1 MNVQKALNYS
11 DIYLVPKYSE
21 LESRSQADIS
31 VSFLGRK
38 FKAPWIPSNMES
50 VLSIDNARWLSENGY
65 FYIMHRFGNNIR
77 FIIQANHESWK
88 LISISIGVKESD
100 KILIQN
106 IQNSSLRVDVI
117 TIDIAHGDHI
127 LNIEMISFIKKTLPN
142 VKIIAGNVC
151 TVEALHRLADAG
163 ADAIKVGIAGG
174 GACSTKNM
182 TGFHIPMFTCVQN
195 CAKHNLG
202 WIESPKGSRNLYS
215 TQLPIIADGGV
226 RENGDIAKAL
236 VAGADMVMAGSM
248 FAACIDAPG
257 ENIYN
262 DENINACIK
271 LLMSPRSDNPLRYD
285 DALAIAYKECKIL
298 KKKYHG
304 SASVKQKGQKKN
316 VEGFEVE
323 IPCNS
328 MTYSEKY
335 QELAESLSSSISY
348 AGGKDLKAF
357 NSVNYITTK

>member
-65 FYIMHRFGNNIR
+65 FYIMHRFNGATEKLIKT
-77 FIIQANHESWK
+77 ANEENWK
-88 LISISIGVKESD
+88 LISISIGVNYVD
-100 KILIQN
+100 KILVEKIIN
-106 IQNSSLRVDVI
+106 NNYRVDII
-117 TIDIAHGDHI
+117 TIDIAHADSI
-127 LNIEMISFIKKTLPN
+127 LTKERINYLKYNFPN
-142 VKIIAGNVC
+142 AKIIAGNVS
-151 TVEALHRLADAG
+151 TVAAVERLIDFG
-163 ADAIKVGIAGG
+163 ADAIKCGIAGG
-174 GACSTKNM
+174 GSCSTKNM
-182 TGFHIPMFTCVQN
+182 TGFHIPMFTCIEN
-195 CAKHNLG
+195 CSSH
-202 WIESPKGSRNLYS
+202 YS
-215 TQLPIIADGGV
+215 NKDIPIIADGGV

-248 FAACIDAPG
+248 FAACINAPG
-257 ENIYN
+257 ETIVKWEKLNELVETYPDDPFAVKELQDGTRLKEQFRKRIY
-262 DENINACIK
+262 
-271 LLMSPRSDNPLRYD
+271 
-285 DALAIAYKECKIL
+285 
-298 KKKYHG
+298 KKYFG
-304 SASVKQKGQKKN
+304 SASAKQKGSGGQQVKHI
-316 VEGFEVE
+316 EGFEVE
-323 IPCNS
+323 IPCNG

-357 NSVNYITTK
+357 NSVNYIVIK